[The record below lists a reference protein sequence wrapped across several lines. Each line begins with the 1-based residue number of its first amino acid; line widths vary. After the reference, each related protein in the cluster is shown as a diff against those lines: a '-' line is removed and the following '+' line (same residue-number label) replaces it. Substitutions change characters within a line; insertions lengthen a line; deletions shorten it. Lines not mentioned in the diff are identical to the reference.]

1 MQHQS
6 VYFPLQNRNAWCIPP
21 LRSQH
26 LAPLIIIR
34 DRWKDTW
41 SSMIPKRQK
50 LEKKNNQWC
59 IFKNIC
65 MCYYPVAC
73 VKAAPV
79 FSFTSTHK
87 KVPSYWNLLFPWII
101 SIFSPNPST
110 SALST
115 RAAACAQD
123 ITQEWVS
130 QIPRKCWSKRDS
142 FMLLM
147 AVFLHP
153 YFIDLCYEKRQI
165 IFPDLFQSIVQIRKA
180 QLHFSDQ
187 EILCAQ
193 ENTFFPLL

>member
-1 MQHQS
+1 MQPQY
-6 VYFPLQNRNAWCIPP
+6 VYFPVQNRNAWCIPP

-26 LAPLIIIR
+26 LAPQIIIR
-34 DRWKDTW
+34 VRWKDTW

-123 ITQEWVS
+123 ITYRSGSHKYPGNVGV
-130 QIPRKCWSKRDS
+130 K
-142 FMLLM
+142 
-147 AVFLHP
+147 
-153 YFIDLCYEKRQI
+153 
-165 IFPDLFQSIVQIRKA
+165 
-180 QLHFSDQ
+180 
-187 EILCAQ
+187 EILSCCLCQ
-193 ENTFFPLL
+193 FSCIPISLTYVMRKGKLYFQICFNPLCR